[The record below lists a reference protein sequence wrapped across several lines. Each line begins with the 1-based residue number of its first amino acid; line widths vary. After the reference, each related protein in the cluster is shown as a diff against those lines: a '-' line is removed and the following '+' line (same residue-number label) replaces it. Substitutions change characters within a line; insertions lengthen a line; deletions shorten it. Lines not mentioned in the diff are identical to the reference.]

1 MKFPKVASIQINQL
15 PTDSS
20 AMTPQEKYIF
30 DTIFLPEVNEFERSS
45 QMYQQ
50 EQLQNQKQNQNEMVQ
65 HSKDHDNHDKK
76 KHCHPF
82 GKKLFISVLLT
93 AIIIVFAI
101 SPLPSLIKGSMVSP
115 VILSAV
121 ILGIFVLS
129 FLVFQSYI
137 DV

>member
-50 EQLQNQKQNQNEMVQ
+50 QQLLQNQNQLQKAENTQ
-65 HSKDHDNHDKK
+65 DQDKDATKK
-76 KHCHPF
+76 ASHPF

-115 VILSAV
+115 VILSAI
-121 ILGIFVLS
+121 ILGIFALS

-137 DV
+137 NI